1 MNTINID
8 LFSETVTKPTP
19 AMRKF
24 MSSAEVGDEQLREDP
39 SVNRLIEMV
48 CYLLGKEE
56 FFGQIVVP
64 TEQVVELVKGKKKT
78 SSRKFYPGYLL
89 IHMVMTDETWHIVQ
103 STDKVTGFLGER
115 TKPVPISEE
124 EAQRIL
130 DRMEDGKEKPKPKF
144 LFEEGDE
151 VRVIDGP
158 FTNFN
163 GMVEEVKPDKA
174 KLKVLISIFGRSTP
188 VELDFVQVTK
198 I

>member
-1 MNTINID
+1 MELNWYIVHTYSG
-8 LFSETVTKPTP
+8 FE
-19 AMRKF
+19 
-24 MSSAEVGDEQLREDP
+24 
-39 SVNRLIEMV
+39 NRVKLALQEKIKS
-48 CYLLGKEE
+48 LGKEA
-56 FFGQIVVP
+56 FFDQIIVP

-78 SSRKFYPGYLL
+78 SSRKFYPGY
-89 IHMVMTDETWHIVQ
+89 IMVQMALTDETWHIVQ
-103 STDKVTGFLGER
+103 DTDKVTGFLGGKM
-115 TKPVPISEE
+115 KPVPISEE
-124 EAQRIL
+124 EAKRIL
-130 DRMEDGKEKPKPKF
+130 TRMEDGRERPKPKF

-158 FTNFN
+158 FNNFN

>member
-1 MNTINID
+1 
-8 LFSETVTKPTP
+8 V
-19 AMRKF
+19 
-24 MSSAEVGDEQLREDP
+24 
-39 SVNRLIEMV
+39 SVELQWYIVHTYSGFENRVKTTLEEKIKS
-48 CYLLGKEE
+48 LGKEE
-56 FFGQIVVP
+56 FFGQVIVP

-89 IHMVMTDETWHIVQ
+89 IQMLMTDETWHIVQ
-103 STDKVTGFLGER
+103 STDKVTGFLGEK

-198 I
+198 M

>member
-1 MNTINID
+1 MELLWYIVHTYSG
-8 LFSETVTKPTP
+8 FE
-19 AMRKF
+19 
-24 MSSAEVGDEQLREDP
+24 
-39 SVNRLIEMV
+39 NRVKTTLQEKIRS
-48 CYLLGKEE
+48 LGKEE
-56 FFGQIVVP
+56 YFGKIVVP
-64 TEQVVELVKGKKKT
+64 TEHVVELVKGKKKT
-78 SSRKFYPGYLL
+78 SSRKFYPGYLM
-89 IHMVMTDETWHIVQ
+89 IQMVLTDDTWHIVQ
-103 STDKVTGFLGER
+103 DTDKVTGFLGGR
-115 TKPVPISEE
+115 TKPVPISEG

-130 DRMEDGKEKPKPKF
+130 DRMENGKEKPKPKF

>member
-1 MNTINID
+1 MELNWYIVHTYSG
-8 LFSETVTKPTP
+8 FE
-19 AMRKF
+19 
-24 MSSAEVGDEQLREDP
+24 
-39 SVNRLIEMV
+39 NRVKLALQERIKS
-48 CYLLGKEE
+48 LGKEE
-56 FFGQIVVP
+56 FFGQIIVP

-78 SSRKFYPGYLL
+78 SSRKFYPGY
-89 IHMVMTDETWHIVQ
+89 IMVQMALTDETWHIVQ
-103 STDKVTGFLGER
+103 DTDKVTGFLGGKM
-115 TKPVPISEE
+115 KPVPISEE

-130 DRMEDGKEKPKPKF
+130 TRMEDGRERPKPKF

-158 FTNFN
+158 FNNFN

>member
-1 MNTINID
+1 MELKWYIVHTYSG
-8 LFSETVTKPTP
+8 FE
-19 AMRKF
+19 
-24 MSSAEVGDEQLREDP
+24 
-39 SVNRLIEMV
+39 NRVRLTLQEKIKS
-48 CYLLGKEE
+48 LGKEE
-56 FFGQIVVP
+56 FFSQIIVP

-78 SSRKFYPGYLL
+78 SSRKFYPGY
-89 IHMVMTDETWHIVQ
+89 IMVQMALTDETWHIVQ
-103 STDKVTGFLGER
+103 DTDKVTGFLGGKM
-115 TKPVPISEE
+115 KPVPISEE

-130 DRMEDGKEKPKPKF
+130 TRMEDGRERPKPKF

-158 FTNFN
+158 FNNFN

>member
-1 MNTINID
+1 VELNWYIVHTYSG
-8 LFSETVTKPTP
+8 FE
-19 AMRKF
+19 
-24 MSSAEVGDEQLREDP
+24 
-39 SVNRLIEMV
+39 NRVKLALQEKIKS
-48 CYLLGKEE
+48 LGKEE
-56 FFGQIVVP
+56 FFDQIIVP

-78 SSRKFYPGYLL
+78 SSRKFYPGY
-89 IHMVMTDETWHIVQ
+89 IMVQMALTDETWHIVQ
-103 STDKVTGFLGER
+103 DTDKVTGFLGGKM
-115 TKPVPISEE
+115 KPVPISEE
-124 EAQRIL
+124 EAKRIL
-130 DRMEDGKEKPKPKF
+130 TRMEDGRERPKPKF

-158 FTNFN
+158 FNNFN

>member
-1 MNTINID
+1 LALQEKIK
-8 LFSETVTKPTP
+8 S
-19 AMRKF
+19 
-24 MSSAEVGDEQLREDP
+24 LR
-39 SVNRLIEMV
+39 
-48 CYLLGKEE
+48 KEE
-56 FFGQIVVP
+56 FFGQIIVP

-78 SSRKFYPGYLL
+78 SSRKFYPGY
-89 IHMVMTDETWHIVQ
+89 IMVQMALTDETWHIVQ
-103 STDKVTGFLGER
+103 DTDKVTGFLGGKM
-115 TKPVPISEE
+115 KPVPISEE

-130 DRMEDGKEKPKPKF
+130 TRMEDGRERPKPKF

-158 FTNFN
+158 FNNFN

>member
-1 MNTINID
+1 
-8 LFSETVTKPTP
+8 LALQEKTK
-19 AMRKF
+19 
-24 MSSAEVGDEQLREDP
+24 S
-39 SVNRLIEMV
+39 
-48 CYLLGKEE
+48 LGKEE
-56 FFGQIVVP
+56 FFGQIIVP

-78 SSRKFYPGYLL
+78 SSRKFYPGY
-89 IHMVMTDETWHIVQ
+89 IMVQMALTDETWHIVQ
-103 STDKVTGFLGER
+103 DTDKVTGFLGGKM
-115 TKPVPISEE
+115 KPVPISEE

-130 DRMEDGKEKPKPKF
+130 TRMEDGREKPKPKF

-158 FTNFN
+158 FNNFN

>member
-1 MNTINID
+1 VELQWYIVHTYSG
-8 LFSETVTKPTP
+8 FE
-19 AMRKF
+19 
-24 MSSAEVGDEQLREDP
+24 
-39 SVNRLIEMV
+39 NRVKTTLEEKIKS
-48 CYLLGKEE
+48 LGKGE
-56 FFGQIVVP
+56 FFGQVVVP

-89 IHMVMTDETWHIVQ
+89 IQMAMTDETWHIVQ
-103 STDKVTGFLGER
+103 STDKVTGFLGGG
-115 TKPVPISEE
+115 TKPVPISEQ

-130 DRMEDGKEKPKPKF
+130 DRMKDGKEKPKPKF